1 MAGAPAI
8 QDAGKQ
14 ALGLSGSFD
23 VSRQLTDAFSNSNM
37 LDQGKFNTNMKTSGA
52 AGGQRDPNEGTILT
66 QIEEERTEETMG
78 QQKLMDMFND
88 L

>member
-1 MAGAPAI
+1 
-8 QDAGKQ
+8 
-14 ALGLSGSFD
+14 
-23 VSRQLTDAFSNSNM
+23 M